1 MKRVLLLIICAL
13 FCSHALSQTRA
24 SGNISDVAG
33 NPLPGAIV
41 TVYNNDKVISYAIA
55 QDNGAYDLKI
65 PGSFT
70 NLDFYLMG
78 YKRTSLR
85 VDMKGATTLVKDVV
99 LEEENLQLPTITV
112 KPVAIKVAGDTVTY
126 DANTFVRKEDNS
138 LQEVLNRL
146 PHVQVT
152 TTGQVKVQGV
162 NVNKVYIEDMDLLG
176 GRYGLAI
183 KNIRPEDISAVSVY
197 YEHQPIRALEGL
209 VKSNQAA
216 LNIKLKEKAKNRW
229 IWTIGGHIGL
239 PDILYQGKV
248 TAMNFGSGR
257 QTMAI
262 AKTDNSG
269 EDIIMETRTQ
279 NLQPGAY
286 RLSEIQ
292 GGGQEELFPVNS
304 VNLPVPKNYY
314 YNNKSNA
321 VSVNNLNKLSAD
333 AALRQNVVFFSDI
346 RRDEVYTKSVVTPA
360 DMEPV
365 VIADSM
371 LRKRS
376 DKLLEGEITYTFNGK
391 QKYVENVFSIKALFN
406 EAGSVRKSLQGGY
419 VQDYDLPNFIAENKL
434 SIVGKK
440 NSKVRKLN
448 VDMHY
453 SRQNQ
458 SMVVLSDN
466 ISSLFGGNEV
476 VQDFY
481 TDNARAN
488 VYSSFSRQMGNGTFT
503 FTPGVKA
510 EYDGYESI
518 VTPHIDSMY
527 NNLHLFMVQP
537 YADVS
542 YFMKCRKTKIDF
554 GAPLALRGDFLDGDS
569 RMYLIYAPS
578 VYAEHNL
585 STSLAIK
592 GRASISNSVGGIGT
606 MGKGYIYT
614 GYRNLY
620 KYDAVPER
628 ISQFY
633 NLSLSHSSFASMIFW
648 NLNVSYNVFHSSVAQ
663 QDMYLQDYTLVTYI
677 DEGTDNRRFS
687 VGANVKKL
695 FGNVFSLKGGF
706 EYSLNR
712 AEQYLQG
719 EYYQYDTEGVS
730 CSADMEFTPS
740 DNFSAVCSGSYTHSI
755 FKSGKS
761 QGIDHITAKATANW
775 FPVEKLL
782 LKGELYHYWQTSS
795 DERYEDISLPFLD
808 FRAEYSFGP
817 KMKVYALLRNV
828 LDTKEYNYTYF
839 SGASTVSKATV
850 LRGAEYLIG
859 FSLNW

>member
-1 MKRVLLLIICAL
+1 MKRVLLLIICTL
-13 FCSHALSQTRA
+13 FCFHALSQTRV

-55 QDNGAYDLKI
+55 QGNGVYDLKI

-85 VDMKGATTLVKDVV
+85 VDMKGTSTLVKDVI
-99 LEEENLQLPTITV
+99 LEEENFQLPTITV

-229 IWTIGGHIGL
+229 IWTMGGHIGL

-292 GGGQEELFPVNS
+292 GGGLEDLFPVNS

-466 ISSLFGGNEV
+466 ISSLFGGSEV

-481 TDNARAN
+481 TDNARTN

-527 NNLHLFMVQP
+527 NNLDLFMVQP

-542 YFMKCRKTKIDF
+542 YFMKYRKTKIDF

-569 RMYLIYAPS
+569 RIYLIYAPS
-578 VYAEHNL
+578 VSAEHNL

-730 CSADMEFTPS
+730 CSTDMEFTPS

-782 LKGELYHYWQTSS
+782 LKGELYHYWQTSNS
-795 DERYEDISLPFLD
+795 EGYKDISLPFLD

>member
-365 VIADSM
+365 VIADPIPVKSEAE
-371 LRKRS
+371 LLKEAFLEEKRMREAENTDTTS
-376 DKLLEGEITYTFNGK
+376 GETAVQKQVFLGNEAEWRIPVSSVSPNTEPQNVHSPQAADKWQQLQAIYPHIRPFEDRREYLLMRPQDFVILP
-391 QKYVENVFSIKALFN
+391 QKY
-406 EAGSVRKSLQGGY
+406 
-419 VQDYDLPNFIAENKL
+419 
-434 SIVGKK
+434 
-440 NSKVRKLN
+440 
-448 VDMHY
+448 Y
-453 SRQNQ
+453 S
-458 SMVVLSDN
+458 LSDN
-466 ISSLFGGNEV
+466 SFLLHGYYNYDHLILSKENRPEGEKLYIGVPGNFYDKEKQVAIMFGFESFEGKQEP
-476 VQDFY
+476 
-481 TDNARAN
+481 ARI
-488 VYSSFSRQMGNGTFT
+488 G
-503 FTPGVKA
+503 
-510 EYDGYESI
+510 
-518 VTPHIDSMY
+518 
-527 NNLHLFMVQP
+527 
-537 YADVS
+537 
-542 YFMKCRKTKIDF
+542 DF
-554 GAPLALRGDFLDGDS
+554 G
-569 RMYLIYAPS
+569 YY
-578 VYAEHNL
+578 
-585 STSLAIK
+585 
-592 GRASISNSVGGIGT
+592 
-606 MGKGYIYT
+606 
-614 GYRNLY
+614 
-620 KYDAVPER
+620 
-628 ISQFY
+628 
-633 NLSLSHSSFASMIFW
+633 MI
-648 NLNVSYNVFHSSVAQ
+648 
-663 QDMYLQDYTLVTYI
+663 
-677 DEGTDNRRFS
+677 
-687 VGANVKKL
+687 
-695 FGNVFSLKGGF
+695 
-706 EYSLNR
+706 
-712 AEQYLQG
+712 
-719 EYYQYDTEGVS
+719 
-730 CSADMEFTPS
+730 
-740 DNFSAVCSGSYTHSI
+740 
-755 FKSGKS
+755 
-761 QGIDHITAKATANW
+761 
-775 FPVEKLL
+775 PVE
-782 LKGELYHYWQTSS
+782 
-795 DERYEDISLPFLD
+795 I
-808 FRAEYSFGP
+808 
-817 KMKVYALLRNV
+817 
-828 LDTKEYNYTYF
+828 
-839 SGASTVSKATV
+839 
-850 LRGAEYLIG
+850 
-859 FSLNW
+859 